1 LIAAG
6 LFAAL
11 AAIGGCAAAGE
22 LVDWLAVR
30 LGGELRRRWRGTL
43 SGRGPWRLGFSGRI
57 ALRARLE
64 AAGQPAGLGS
74 REWLMLKA
82 ALAGL
87 AAGTATVAAAVSPSR
102 FTLLLVLAA
111 PVAGF
116 VAPDAYLTRRASR
129 RIDEAGRELPDML
142 DLLRVAVEAGMPPSR
157 ALGTVAAQFSG
168 TLATEWRRASA
179 EIALGAPADEALA
192 SVAERL
198 PAEEI
203 VSLVEALG
211 RSRRHG
217 VPLRQVLAAQ
227 SARARHRRR
236 QKVREG
242 AARAGPKIQL
252 VVALLLVPSVLL
264 MVAAAIVAELE
275 RSGLVLPGLI
285 PRCCN
290 GDCTPIFVLQSGR
303 EWAKVARSYT
313 DRDGGAPPTPP
324 SAVGKAGPAPQER
337 ERFANWRFVVSTSTR
352 WTRRTG

>member
-1 LIAAG
+1 LTTAAVC
-6 LFAAL
+6 AAL
-11 AAIGGCAAAGE
+11 AAIGSCVAAAE
-22 LVDWLAVR
+22 LADWLAAR
-30 LGGELRRRWRGTL
+30 LAGNLRMRWSKVSKRRGVWHRAL
-43 SGRGPWRLGFSGRI
+43 SAQV

-74 REWLMLKA
+74 REWLVLKS
-82 ALAGL
+82 ALAGVAAVTATAL
-87 AAGTATVAAAVSPSR
+87 AAASPSR
-102 FTLLLVLAA
+102 LTLLLVLAA

-116 VAPDAYLTRRASR
+116 VAPDAYLARRASR
-129 RIDEAGRELPDML
+129 RIDEAVRQLPDML

-179 EIALGAPADEALA
+179 EIALGAPQEEALA

-203 VSLVEALG
+203 ASFVEALG

-227 SARARHRRR
+227 AARARHRRR
-236 QKVREG
+236 QRVREA

-264 MVAAAIVAELE
+264 MVAAAIVAELQ
-275 RSGLVLPGLI
+275 RSGLFLPG
-285 PRCCN
+285 
-290 GDCTPIFVLQSGR
+290 
-303 EWAKVARSYT
+303 
-313 DRDGGAPPTPP
+313 
-324 SAVGKAGPAPQER
+324 
-337 ERFANWRFVVSTSTR
+337 
-352 WTRRTG
+352 